1 MRELQ
6 TLVRALCAFVAL
18 AGCHPRE
25 LDSPICQRLVGASSA
40 LESDTRVLPFDV
52 WMSVLVQGFDR
63 STRMVPDEPR
73 DCINHPISSEAAGFG
88 PEDTGQRAPLDQD
101 DIHYSLLGDERLLV
115 WAKVEMS
122 VGGDALGPVAL
133 VRWVEQGVQIRG
145 VGALRAPA
153 KRPKL
158 YLEPLDNSTSIL
170 FAEGDVC
177 PRGEEDLRLCERAL
191 QLALLKEQRFS
202 PLQVQEG
209 EDAPVVARIA
219 LSGRREEKG
228 AGGVVIR
235 TSLRRKIKVDGG
247 RLVMNESIRVERCDA
262 NGEACEL
269 DARHDEPRVF
279 IRDGSL
285 LRTER
290 GAWFTLDSRPR

>member
-1 MRELQ
+1 MRQLR
-6 TLVRALCAFVAL
+6 TLVGALCALVAV
-18 AGCHPRE
+18 AGCRQRE
-25 LDSPICQRLVGASSA
+25 LDPPICKQLVAASFA
-40 LESDTRVLPFDV
+40 LELDTRVLPFDV

-63 STRMVPDEPR
+63 STRMVPDDPR
-73 DCINHPISSEAAGFG
+73 DCINHRISSEAAGFG
-88 PEDTGQRAPLDQD
+88 PGDAGRRAPMEQD
-101 DIHYSLLGDERLLV
+101 DIHFSLLGDERLLV
-115 WAKVEMS
+115 WAQMERNA
-122 VGGDALGPVAL
+122 GGDALGPVAL

-145 VGALRAPA
+145 IGTLRAPA

-158 YLEPLDNSTSIL
+158 YLEPLDDSRAVL

-177 PRGEEDLRLCERAL
+177 PRGDEDLKLCERAL
-191 QLALLKEQRFS
+191 QLALLKEQIFS

-209 EDAPVVARIA
+209 ADAPVVARIA
-219 LSGRREEKG
+219 LSGQREEKG
-228 AGGVVIR
+228 AGGALIR

-279 IRDGSL
+279 VLDGSI
-285 LRTER
+285 LRTEG
-290 GAWFTLDSRPR
+290 GAWFTLDARPR